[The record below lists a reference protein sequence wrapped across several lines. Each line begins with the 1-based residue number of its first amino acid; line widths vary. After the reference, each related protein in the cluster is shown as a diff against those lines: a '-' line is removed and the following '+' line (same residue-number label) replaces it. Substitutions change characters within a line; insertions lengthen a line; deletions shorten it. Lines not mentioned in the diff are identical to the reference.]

1 MIQKDKA
8 DVNEFVSELSQT
20 FGMAAVVNNESF
32 LKAMFK
38 TAIVKETAL
47 FLRFFEIESESNNVS
62 ADSSFDKPQ
71 SHNLNSPEIRSSTQA
86 V

>member
-8 DVNEFVSELSQT
+8 DVNEFVCELSQT

-32 LKAMFK
+32 LKEMLK
-38 TAIVKETAL
+38 TAIVKETQL

-71 SHNLNSPEIRSSTQA
+71 SHNISSQESRSLTQA